1 MLLILSRLIF
11 GTIMGLKPAT
21 LWKKSCAVRFRLT
34 TYGTQTC
41 YPLEK
46 ELCSKIQVDN
56 CRLIL

>member
-34 TYGTQTC
+34 T
-41 YPLEK
+41 
-46 ELCSKIQVDN
+46 VD
-56 CRLIL
+56 